1 MIIFVNGYTLGC
13 QPFRPYWSSSKN
25 PNEFFEAASAYFN
38 DYSIKNESFVNGSGK
53 WFGSLASFRY
63 SAGKK
68 HAQERINT
76 YKSLLQANEK
86 INLLSHSMGA
96 AFAEGMIEVFCE
108 NKLPIGK
115 IVHFAPAH
123 ARKIKVFPAS
133 QQLYR
138 VQINASNDTILERF
152 ADPFVRGEKWMI
164 PGIQLYGKVHWNPW
178 VYHPKHMAYV
188 HKMKRKHQQHPHFDL
203 KTYAFVFN
211 WLRDLETL
219 SKQNS
224 KQFTCMGSILNLCD
238 LSHTSTEEFPLILQ
252 PNFGT

>member
-1 MIIFVNGYTLGC
+1 MLIFVNGYTLGC

-25 PNEFFEAASAYFN
+25 PNEFLEAATVYFN
-38 DYSIKNESFVNGSGK
+38 DNTITNESFVNGSGK

-76 YKSLLQANEK
+76 YKSLLQKNEK

-96 AFAEGMIEVFCE
+96 AFAEGMIEVFCQ

-115 IVHFAPAH
+115 IIHFAPAH
-123 ARKIKVFPAS
+123 ARKINVFPAS
-133 QQLYR
+133 QQLFR
-138 VQINASNDTILERF
+138 IQINASDDTILERF

-164 PGIQLYGKVHWNPW
+164 PGIKLYGKVHWNPW

-188 HKMKRKHQQHPHFDL
+188 QKNKRKHQQHPHFDL
-203 KTYAFVFN
+203 KTYAFVFD
-211 WLRDLETL
+211 WLRDLERL
-219 SKQNS
+219 SQKNNPDQ
-224 KQFTCMGSILNLCD
+224 GSINTKFEAVYMHGKYFELM
-238 LSHTSTEEFPLILQ
+238 
-252 PNFGT
+252 

>member
-38 DYSIKNESFVNGSGK
+38 DHSIKNESFVNGSGK

-203 KTYAFVFN
+203 KTYAFVFK

-219 SKQNS
+219 SQKNKPDQ
-224 KQFTCMGSILNLCD
+224 GSIKTKFEAVYMHSKYFELM
-238 LSHTSTEEFPLILQ
+238 
-252 PNFGT
+252 

>member
-38 DYSIKNESFVNGSGK
+38 DYTINNESFVNGSGK

-68 HAQERINT
+68 YAQERIIT
-76 YKSLLQANEK
+76 YKSLLQTNEK

-96 AFAEGMIEVFCE
+96 AFAEGMIEVFVQ
-108 NKLPIGK
+108 NNIPLGK
-115 IVHFAPAH
+115 IIHFAPAH

-133 QQLYR
+133 QHLFR
-138 VQINASNDTILERF
+138 IQINASDDTILERY
-152 ADPFVRGEKWMI
+152 ADPFVRGEKWLI

-188 HKMKRKHQQHPHFDL
+188 QKMKRKHQQDPHFDL
-203 KTYAFVFN
+203 KTYAFVFD
-211 WLRDLETL
+211 WLRDLERL
-219 SKQNS
+219 SLKNNPDL
-224 KQFTCMGSILNLCD
+224 GSIKTKFEAVYMHGKYFELM
-238 LSHTSTEEFPLILQ
+238 
-252 PNFGT
+252 